1 MNDNFDLREA
11 NASTMGVAN
20 SIGMEQLTKRQRER
34 FGGAAEWLHK
44 FDWSYK
50 ITTTSYF
57 ILYLIC
63 VVIGALALRQFFFEP
78 TVVDG
83 ESMQYTLLDG
93 ERVFVEKVSYWFD
106 EPQRGDIV
114 IVHFPGRTECF
125 VKRIIAFGGETISI
139 KDGYVYVD
147 GQLLDESAYAG
158 DWYGKIRDD
167 MKIKCEGS
175 VNGTYVVP
183 YGHVFVMGD
192 NRNWSHDSRAVDV
205 GAIPIEQVLGKA
217 RFVVWPI
224 SEARRVDDL

>member
-1 MNDNFDLREA
+1 MNDNFEHEEA
-11 NASTMGVAN
+11 NASPIRIVN
-20 SIGMEQLTKRQRER
+20 SISMDQLTKKQRER

-44 FDWSYK
+44 CDRSYK
-50 ITTTSYF
+50 ITTTAYF
-57 ILYLIC
+57 ILYLMC
-63 VVIGALALRQFFFEP
+63 VVIGAFALRQFFFEP

-83 ESMQYTLLDG
+83 ESMQNTLMNG

-114 IVHFPGRTECF
+114 IVHFPDRTECF

-139 KDGYVYVD
+139 KDGYVYID

-158 DWYGKIRDD
+158 DWYGRIRDD

-205 GAIPIEQVLGKA
+205 GAIPLEQVLGKA

-224 SEARRVDDL
+224 SEARRIDNW